1 MKSTMSGRFRRNA
14 AVIAAAS
21 IVGALGIGGL
31 VGANAADNDSS
42 GGSSSTTQT
51 SDGDG
56 EVPDAQENEADQKND
71 GPEQNEADEVDEAD
85 EGPEQGET
93 ADDQSDGETND
104 DATDT
109 GPDADP
115 TSLDTRTPRTRP
127 RLSRPSRAA
136 PGSTRRPGQVTGR
149 GVVRP
154 LSTERGDGTTG
165 AGERS

>member
-1 MKSTMSGRFRRNA
+1 MAHLAS
-14 AVIAAAS
+14 AAS
-21 IVGALGIGGL
+21 SAPD
-31 VGANAADNDSS
+31 AADNDSS

-71 GPEQNEADEVDEAD
+71 GPEQNEADEVDEVD

-109 GPDADP
+109 GPDANP
-115 TSLDTRTPRTRP
+115 ERARTP
-127 RLSRPSRAA
+127 
-136 PGSTRRPGQVTGR
+136 GR
-149 GVVRP
+149 FGHVLDRVGLLEQHPDQRGARVRSQAGASSSP
-154 LSTERGDGTTG
+154 LHR
-165 AGERS
+165 AGETDRWGRRRS